1 MKTTIH
7 KSCVET
13 ELVCSEDS
21 KNTYEIIKRL
31 KDTDGDIG
39 IIVML
44 FPTRNG
50 ENIDSDD
57 NTINHLVSHMKDF
70 SFKEI
75 RIINLFSKVVNS
87 RISSRGLQV
96 DEDNMKFIEDVI
108 LADKDLNKHKFIVAW
123 GNSMET
129 SKAVNEGKKQIIKMF
144 LNKLPKGKIY
154 QIVCPERDI
163 TDGACH
169 PLFLGIRAKA
179 SKWRL
184 MEFNTDKMLADNNP
198 TDKNPKKP
206 SVSTT
211 PTVKSK

>member
-21 KNTYEIIKRL
+21 KNTFEIIKRL
-31 KDTDGDIG
+31 KGVEGDIG

-44 FPTRNG
+44 FPTRNDN
-50 ENIDSDD
+50 NINSDD

-70 SFKEI
+70 NFKEI

-96 DEDNMKFIEDVI
+96 DEENMKFIEDVI

-123 GNSMET
+123 GNSME
-129 SKAVNEGKKQIIKMF
+129 SSNVVNESKKKIIEMY
-144 LNKLPKGKIY
+144 LNKLPKGKIE
-154 QIVCPERDI
+154 QIVCPQRQI
-163 TDGACH
+163 VGGASH
-169 PLFLGIRAKA
+169 PLFLGIRAKT
-179 SKWRL
+179 SKWSL
-184 MEFNTDKMLADNNP
+184 MQFDTKENLKAE
-198 TDKNPKKP
+198 K
-206 SVSTT
+206 
-211 PTVKSK
+211 